1 MNVTELY
8 FLVGIFVG
16 GVWGFSVGHQHGPLY
31 GLLGGIVGVTVGLAG
46 AAAVVVSWVVLMSL
60 WDRSKLHNHLPE
72 AASGSIVV
80 ALALLALAG
89 VPLVLVWL
97 IRTAL
102 RAAGFTGVT

>member
-46 AAAVVVSWVVLMSL
+46 AAAVVVSWVGL
-60 WDRSKLHNHLPE
+60 
-72 AASGSIVV
+72 IV
-80 ALALLALAG
+80 AGGLAYFGLRFG
-89 VPLVLVWL
+89 VRRHVS
-97 IRTAL
+97 
-102 RAAGFTGVT
+102 